1 MMAAHD
7 SLVAIASGT
16 SSSLGSVG
24 MEVCVCVCGGALD
37 YSSYIDNKLL

>member
-24 MEVCVCVCGGALD
+24 MEVCVCGGALD

>member
-24 MEVCVCVCGGALD
+24 MEVCVCVGGALD